1 MICNS
6 RPFRAK
12 FADNYSEANTIM
24 LDDLGRN
31 FVMNPQNGRLAWHA
45 MGGFFHIAVMTLP
58 EKHLPVSSNN

>member
-12 FADNYSEANTIM
+12 FAENYSEANTIM

-45 MGGFFHIAVMTLP
+45 MDEFLT
-58 EKHLPVSSNN
+58 